1 MIKSFTMKLAG
12 TRKERSWVAYA
23 SSGEGKPVTIQ
34 SSDSI
39 ADVYPDDTG
48 RAIVR
53 PGGAFF
59 HNLVWAKPCVFP
71 AGTYAMAVSSQPRSG
86 DHFGQGVYQ
95 L

>member
-23 SSGEGKPVTIQ
+23 GTTSAITIQ
-34 SSDSI
+34 SDDAI
-39 ADVYPDDTG
+39 GEIYQDDTG